1 MKRSGF
7 KGLVYAGLVAAS
19 VASSTSVVSASDIF
33 LKIGDIKGES
43 LDEKHKGEIDVLSW
57 SWGTST
63 GTGKVKRGTIAPQ
76 CIQDLEL
83 TKRLDSATPQLIML
97 GVLGETAKEA
107 TLTMR
112 KAGKDQQEFLVF
124 KMTDVMVTSYHTGG
138 IGPDRPCGTELQ
150 LNRRRVPA
158 AEGGRLAGRPSGVP
172 GRQRLPAAVIL
183 ASRLGDILEMSPGP
197 HRHNE

>member
-138 IGPDRPCGTELQ
+138 DAGSESDLTDHVVLNFSSIDVEYRPQKADG
-150 LNRRRVPA
+150 
-158 AEGGRLAGRPSGVP
+158 S
-172 GRQRLPAAVIL
+172 
-183 ASRLGDILEMSPGP
+183 LGDPVAFPVASACPQ
-197 HRHNE
+197 R

>member
-7 KGLVYAGLVAAS
+7 KGLVAAGIVATAM
-19 VASSTSVVSASDIF
+19 ASSTSVVSASDIF

-43 LDEKHKGEIDVLSW
+43 LDSKHKDEIDVLSW

-83 TKRLDSATPQLIML
+83 TKRLDSSTPSLIMMGL
-97 GVLGETAKEA
+97 VGQSAKEA

-112 KAGKDQQEFLVF
+112 KSGKGQQEFLIL
-124 KMTDVMVTSYHTGG
+124 KMTDVLVTSYHTDSNAGDEALLTDQVVLSFSS
-138 IGPDRPCGTELQ
+138 IDVEYRPQNADGSLGQ
-150 LNRRRVPA
+150 
-158 AEGGRLAGRPSGVP
+158 
-172 GRQRLPAAVIL
+172 AVAFPI
-183 ASRLGDILEMSPGP
+183 ASACQDKK
-197 HRHNE
+197 